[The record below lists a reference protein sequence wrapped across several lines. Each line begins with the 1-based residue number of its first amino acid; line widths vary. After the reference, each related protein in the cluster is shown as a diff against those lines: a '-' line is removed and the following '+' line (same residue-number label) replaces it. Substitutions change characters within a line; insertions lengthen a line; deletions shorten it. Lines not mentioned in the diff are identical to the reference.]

1 MARIR
6 LVARPNG
13 PLILFVD
20 GKPKAVLCRC
30 GASKKKPYCD
40 GSHAK
45 IGFQAPEAVIYEE

>member
-20 GKPKAVLCRC
+20 GKPRAVLCRC

-40 GSHAK
+40 GSHAR